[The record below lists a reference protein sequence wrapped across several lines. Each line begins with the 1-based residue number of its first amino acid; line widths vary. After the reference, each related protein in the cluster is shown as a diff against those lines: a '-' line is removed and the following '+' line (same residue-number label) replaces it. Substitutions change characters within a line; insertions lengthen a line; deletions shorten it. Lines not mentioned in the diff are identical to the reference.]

1 MLFQIGDIVTR
12 NSYHNDTFFV
22 IENIDGNT
30 AYLKG
35 INLRLYADSE
45 LDDLNKVSDT
55 NIVDDERVTST
66 ITNSLKLD
74 RSEFFYL
81 PGKILHIDGDEDY
94 LKRCMNF
101 YKKLN
106 IMAYGLCL
114 KEADIKVEIDKYLRK
129 LNPDIVVITGHDAYY
144 KRKGSI
150 DDVTNYKNTEN
161 FIEAVK
167 IARNYEKNQDKLII
181 IAGACQSSYEE
192 LIKAGATFASSPKR
206 INIHALDPAIIA
218 SYLAFYDRNKT
229 VDLLDVLDKTK
240 SGSDGIGGVITKGC
254 MFVGYPR

>member
-81 PGKILHIDGDEDY
+81 PGKILHIDGDEVQ
-94 LKRCMNF
+94 
-101 YKKLN
+101 
-106 IMAYGLCL
+106 
-114 KEADIKVEIDKYLRK
+114 EIKV
-129 LNPDIVVITGHDAYY
+129 A
-144 KRKGSI
+144 
-150 DDVTNYKNTEN
+150 
-161 FIEAVK
+161 
-167 IARNYEKNQDKLII
+167 
-181 IAGACQSSYEE
+181 
-192 LIKAGATFASSPKR
+192 
-206 INIHALDPAIIA
+206 
-218 SYLAFYDRNKT
+218 
-229 VDLLDVLDKTK
+229 
-240 SGSDGIGGVITKGC
+240 
-254 MFVGYPR
+254 